1 MLEKK
6 YFTTRKIVSLAI
18 LAGLGTPLMFIEI
31 APVPIAP
38 WLKFDL
44 SDLVVFITAVIYG
57 PIGAT
62 IVAFIK
68 SAINYLVKGS
78 DVGIPL
84 PQFIAFVSSL
94 TYSLPFYYVMVL
106 VKRINKI
113 ELKHKKV
120 LTMILGFIFILI
132 SLISLQYILIP
143 IKENRLLWVLTYLG
157 IIDIV
162 IAFILIRFM
171 IKKVDNDEYYLIR
184 FLPVTIGT
192 ISLTISLTVLNYL
205 WFTPWYLKL
214 LGAPLPDNMIKFVAQ
229 VYAPFNFAKGTILSI
244 LFVLASYRL
253 DKVAEFI
260 SGNDNQY
267 IKLD

>member
-1 MLEKK
+1 
-6 YFTTRKIVSLAI
+6 
-18 LAGLGTPLMFIEI
+18 
-31 APVPIAP
+31 
-38 WLKFDL
+38 
-44 SDLVVFITAVIYG
+44 
-57 PIGAT
+57 
-62 IVAFIK
+62 
-68 SAINYLVKGS
+68 
-78 DVGIPL
+78 
-84 PQFIAFVSSL
+84 
-94 TYSLPFYYVMVL
+94 
-106 VKRINKI
+106 
-113 ELKHKKV
+113 
-120 LTMILGFIFILI
+120 
-132 SLISLQYILIP
+132 
-143 IKENRLLWVLTYLG
+143 
-157 IIDIV
+157 
-162 IAFILIRFM
+162 LIRFM